1 MFARAI
7 SSVEIM
13 RIKIGTIIDEVVDGC
28 HQWKVTRMNSKS
40 SSSTSTI
47 IEYFGI
53 FYLNLDK
60 SWIMNY
66 GSLLRKRKR
75 TSIICVR
82 IFTAYRGI
90 SRVRLT
96 RFEQRWYEDES
107 SSVHRETVAFTMRVK
122 PGLFG
127 KQPRQQRRQQQSYV
141 NTFENKVQ
149 LQKRKGSFERTE
161 LGLWFLDDIRGEDI
175 IWDSHLQEC
184 LLRHHNRRHS
194 EEGRATYWDI
204 ILLVLRKVCSV
215 QKSPN

>member
-7 SSVEIM
+7 SSVEFM

-40 SSSTSTI
+40 SSITSTI

-53 FYLNLDK
+53 FYLNLYK
-60 SWIMNY
+60 SWIKNY
-66 GSLLRKRKR
+66 GSLL
-75 TSIICVR
+75 R

-96 RFEQRWYEDES
+96 RFEQSWYEDES
-107 SSVHRETVAFTMRVK
+107 WSVHRETVAFTMRVK

-161 LGLWFLDDIRGEDI
+161 LGLWFLDDIREEDI

>member
-1 MFARAI
+1 M
-7 SSVEIM
+7 
-13 RIKIGTIIDEVVDGC
+13 
-28 HQWKVTRMNSKS
+28 
-40 SSSTSTI
+40 
-47 IEYFGI
+47 
-53 FYLNLDK
+53 L
-60 SWIMNY
+60 
-66 GSLLRKRKR
+66 
-75 TSIICVR
+75 R

-141 NTFENKVQ
+141 HTFENKVQ

-184 LLRHHNRRHS
+184 LLRHHKRRHS
-194 EEGRATYWDI
+194 EEARATYWDI
-204 ILLVLRKVCSV
+204 ILPVLRTVECTRIPKLIGKRIHVWGLIALLLP
-215 QKSPN
+215 QKLQICKLGNIRAIRRP